1 MNQSYILYG
10 RCQSNSIMNL
20 SNSKLPLDLFIRMSV
35 IRDLGF
41 HLSEESV
48 ILDFGCGSGKKVRVL
63 RDLGYQ
69 AFGCGTR
76 FNTDN
81 DVDTKSMMHDG
92 IVREINLNKYI
103 LPFEDN
109 SFDFIFSE
117 SVFEHVGNYSE
128 SISELAR
135 VLKPDGVCLHTF
147 VSRFK
152 PIEVH
157 VKIPFASYIQS
168 YGWLYFWVS
177 MGCRNEWTDCQTVKD
192 RTKGY
197 LNYLKEETNYLGRRD
212 LLNHFQSGFKSV
224 AFCERL
230 YLKYSPG
237 RRRYLFSLAKIFPF
251 IPGIFS
257 TFNQRVIATSMPI
270 KATNI

>member
-1 MNQSYILYG
+1 MNII
-10 RCQSNSIMNL
+10 NN
-20 SNSKLPLDLFIRMSV
+20 KLPIDLLLRMSV
-35 IRDLGF
+35 MRDLGYI
-41 HLSEESV
+41 LNDESV

-76 FNTDN
+76 FNTEN

-92 IVREINLNKYI
+92 IIREISLTKYI

-117 SVFEHVGNYSE
+117 SVFEHVNNYSE

-147 VSRFK
+147 VSKYK

-157 VKIPFASYIQS
+157 VKIPFASFIHS
-168 YGWLYFWVS
+168 YWWLYFWVS
-177 MGCRNEWTDCQTVKD
+177 MGCKNEWTDCQSVKD
-192 RTKGY
+192 RTTRY

-237 RRRYLFSLAKIFPF
+237 RRKYLYSFAKIFP
-251 IPGIFS
+251 IVPRIFG
-257 TFNQRVIATSMPI
+257 TFNQRVIATSIPI
-270 KATNI
+270 KVTNQVKT